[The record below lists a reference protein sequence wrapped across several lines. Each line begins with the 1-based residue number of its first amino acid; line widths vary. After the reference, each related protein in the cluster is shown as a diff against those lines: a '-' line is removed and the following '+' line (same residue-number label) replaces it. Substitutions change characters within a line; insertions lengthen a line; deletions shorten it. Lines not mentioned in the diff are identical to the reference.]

1 MVYYDIVDSP
11 VGALLL
17 AVDGAG
23 AAVRVA
29 FLGTGGHEQV
39 VGDLGETT
47 PSLEHT
53 SDVRRQLTEYFAGQR
68 RSFALRLAPVGT
80 PFQRRVWDEVRR
92 IPYGQVSSYADLAA
106 RLGLRNGERAVGQAN
121 AANPLP
127 ILVPCHRVVG
137 SHGELT
143 GFGGG
148 LEAKAF
154 LLRLEKAPV
163 PAAQL
168 SLPLEEG

>member
-11 VGALLL
+11 VGPLLL
-17 AVDGAG
+17 AVDGVG
-23 AAVRVA
+23 AVVRVA
-29 FLGTGGHEQV
+29 FLAATGREQA
-39 VGDLGETT
+39 VGDLGEAA
-47 PSLEHT
+47 PSLERT
-53 SDVRRQLTEYFAGQR
+53 GDVRRQLAEYFAGRR

-80 PFQRRVWDEVRR
+80 PFQHRIWDELRR
-92 IPYGQVSSYADLAA
+92 IPYGHVSSYADLALQ
-106 RLGLRNGERAVGQAN
+106 LGLRNGERAVGQAS

-127 ILVPCHRVVG
+127 ILIPCHRLVG

-154 LLRLEKAPV
+154 LLKLEKAPV

-168 SLPLEEG
+168 SLPLEEE

>member
-11 VGALLL
+11 VGPLLL
-17 AVDGAG
+17 AVDGVG

-29 FLGTGGHEQV
+29 FLAAGGRDQA
-39 VGDLGETT
+39 VGDLGEAA
-47 PSLEHT
+47 PSLERT
-53 SDVRRQLTEYFAGQR
+53 GDVRRQLAEYFAGRR

-80 PFQRRVWDEVRR
+80 PFQHRIWDELRR
-92 IPYGQVSSYADLAA
+92 IPYGHVSSYADLALK
-106 RLGLRNGERAVGQAN
+106 LGLRNGERAVGQAS

-127 ILVPCHRVVG
+127 ILIPCHRLVG
-137 SHGELT
+137 THGELT

-168 SLPLEEG
+168 SLPLDEG

>member
-11 VGALLL
+11 VGPLLL
-17 AVDGAG
+17 AVDGVG

-29 FLGTGGHEQV
+29 FLAATGQERA
-39 VGDLGETT
+39 VGELGEAA
-47 PSLEHT
+47 PSLERT
-53 SDVRRQLTEYFAGQR
+53 GDVRRQLAEYFAGRR

-80 PFQRRVWDEVRR
+80 PFQRRVWDELRR
-92 IPYGQVSSYADLAA
+92 IPYGHVSSYADLAL
-106 RLGLRNGERAVGQAN
+106 RLGLRNGERAVGQAS
-121 AANPLP
+121 AANPVP
-127 ILVPCHRVVG
+127 ILIPCHRLVG

-148 LEAKAF
+148 LDAKAF

>member
-17 AVDGAG
+17 AVDGDG

-29 FLGTGGHEQV
+29 FLAAGGHDQA
-39 VGDLGETT
+39 VGDLGEAT
-47 PSLEHT
+47 PSLERT
-53 SDVRRQLTEYFAGQR
+53 GDVRRQLTEYFAGRR

-168 SLPLEEG
+168 SLPLEDG

>member
-11 VGALLL
+11 VGPLLL

-29 FLGTGGHEQV
+29 FLGATGHEQA
-39 VGDLGETT
+39 VGDLGEAT

-53 SDVRRQLTEYFAGQR
+53 ADVRRQLTEYFAGKR
-68 RSFALRLAPVGT
+68 RSFALRLAPAGS
-80 PFQRRVWDEVRR
+80 PFQRRVWDELRR
-92 IPYGQVSSYADLAA
+92 IPYGQVTSYADLAL
-106 RLGLRNGERAVGQAN
+106 RLGLRNGERAVGQAS

-127 ILVPCHRVVG
+127 ILIPCHRLVG

-154 LLRLEKAPV
+154 LLRLEHAPV

>member
-53 SDVRRQLTEYFAGQR
+53 SDVRRQLTEYFAGRR

>member
-11 VGALLL
+11 VGRLLL
-17 AVDGAG
+17 AVDGVG
-23 AAVRVA
+23 AVVRVA
-29 FLGTGGHEQV
+29 FLAATGQEQA
-39 VGDLGETT
+39 VGDLGEAA
-47 PSLEHT
+47 PSLERT
-53 SDVRRQLTEYFAGQR
+53 GDVRRQLAEYFAGRR

-80 PFQRRVWDEVRR
+80 PFQRRIWDELRR
-92 IPYGQVSSYADLAA
+92 IPYGHVSSYADLALQ
-106 RLGLRNGERAVGQAN
+106 LGLRNGERAVGQAS

-127 ILVPCHRVVG
+127 ILIPCHRLVG

-154 LLRLEKAPV
+154 LLKLEKAPV
-163 PAAQL
+163 PAQPRCR
-168 SLPLEEG
+168 SRG